1 MPLDVETHLG
11 AVGRSV
17 SVVERDGRPAR
28 AVTLV
33 RSFPVA
39 VADLWDAVTN
49 RERLAQWFVPIA
61 GELRPGGQYQLE
73 GHAGGVITLCERP
86 SRLALT
92 WEFGEDVSWVEVRL
106 ADEGVGLSGLS
117 LTHTARLSE
126 HWDNYGPGAT
136 GVGWE
141 LGLLGLCLHLTKPD
155 EPKLDEAAF
164 ASSPDGRAF
173 ITGAAEQWGQAAV
186 AAGMEAAAARAAA
199 GRTAAFYTGEGDGAS

>member
-49 RERLAQWFVPIA
+49 PERLAQWFVPIA

-73 GHAGGVITLCERP
+73 GHAGGRDYPL
-86 SRLALT
+86 
-92 WEFGEDVSWVEVRL
+92 
-106 ADEGVGLSGLS
+106 
-117 LTHTARLSE
+117 
-126 HWDNYGPGAT
+126 
-136 GVGWE
+136 
-141 LGLLGLCLHLTKPD
+141 
-155 EPKLDEAAF
+155 
-164 ASSPDGRAF
+164 
-173 ITGAAEQWGQAAV
+173 
-186 AAGMEAAAARAAA
+186 
-199 GRTAAFYTGEGDGAS
+199 